1 MVKSRG
7 FGLEACTDAEMPGK
21 RSRIFER
28 SNAHFSQK
36 SLENILGLISEDEHE
51 SSSMLQAS
59 IKPNLLNKTIN
70 NDLKAELTKLATTL
84 TVSIDSAGKS
94 LNEKKGNDKSSGTN
108 NLSKFG
114 KAKVSYGERFNSASQ
129 SNNKENASGRSK
141 AERDRSRFARAT
153 ESCLRKKTV
162 KRV

>member
-84 TVSIDSAGKS
+84 PVSIDSAAKS
-94 LNEKKGNDKSSGTN
+94 LNDKSSGTFK
-108 NLSKFG
+108 LSKFG